1 MLRPVLTQ
9 IRAAMLRRRTQ
20 TATIVL
26 VSVLAT
32 TVSTMALTLLV
43 RSTQPFDDAFA
54 RVSGPHLV
62 FHLDAARV
70 TPEQLQATTTLPG
83 VTAAGPPHEIA
94 LVPLQRGSEKAVFE
108 IVGRSGP
115 NGAVDR
121 IALRDG
127 RWAERPG
134 EIVLSY
140 RGDLPALNHVGVGT
154 QVRAVSRTGLI
165 PFTVVGTALDVGD
178 NLYENNI
185 GVARAWVQPGQVAP
199 LADGD
204 QVRLGY
210 EMAYRFQRAAT
221 ADELVADRRVVE
233 AAIPPSSELWR
244 VTDWLS
250 IRSGSLWLINLLS
263 SVIFAFSVFALAA
276 VAVVVASVVAGA
288 VLSSYREIGI
298 IKALGFTPREVVAIF
313 IGQMVLSAFAGA
325 IVGIPAGVAASGP
338 ILGDVA
344 SETGLPRQ
352 DFIDPVVDVAI
363 LLGTVMLVVI
373 SALIPAIRA
382 ARTDSVRA
390 ISLGSAPTGLRRSRL
405 ADGLSRLGAPRPVSL
420 GAGDAFARPARAVL
434 TLVALAIGIATL
446 VFAFAF
452 HKTIGDLAGN
462 RATYGYS
469 QDVEVY
475 RYPAYTD
482 ADLSQLL
489 AAQPETSIVVA
500 TRFLHVDVP
509 GAADPEPLVAMRGSA
524 PGLGYSARTGR
535 WFAAPGEAVVGA
547 LTARDAHLHLGD
559 RITVMLEGKPLT
571 LQVVGVVDDFSLNG
585 RGFRV
590 GWETLAAAQP
600 DISPNDYLVKLRAGS
615 DAKAFATT
623 IAAIRPDSLNATATD
638 ISQVDTYTGLINGMI
653 GVLTMVLILVAAAGV
668 FNATLLSTRERS
680 HDIATLKA
688 VGMTAGQIALM
699 VGGTAL
705 VLAVAASVIGVP
717 LGMLLT
723 GAIFSAMFEFV
734 GLIVDPAGSFGPA
747 TLLLVFG
754 AAVAVAL
761 AGSALPARWAATASV
776 AEVLR
781 SE

>member
-1 MLRPVLTQ
+1 MRPVLTQ
-9 IRAAMLRRRTQ
+9 IRAAVLRRRTQ
-20 TATIVL
+20 TATVVL
-26 VSVLAT
+26 VSLLAT

-54 RVSGPHLV
+54 RVNGPHLM

-70 TPEQLQATTTLPG
+70 TPEQLQATSTLPG
-83 VTAAGPPHEIA
+83 VTAAGSPHEIA
-94 LVPLQRGSEKAVFE
+94 LVPLQRGEEKAVFE
-108 IVGRSGP
+108 IVGRATPG
-115 NGAVDR
+115 GAVDR
-121 IALRDG
+121 ITLRDG
-127 RWAERPG
+127 RWPERPG

-140 RGDLPALNHVGVGT
+140 RGDLPALNHVTVGT
-154 QVRAVSRTGLI
+154 HVRAVSRTGLI

-178 NLYENNI
+178 SMYENSI

-199 LADGD
+199 LTDGD

-221 ADELVADRRVVE
+221 TDELAADRHVVE
-233 AAIPPSSELWR
+233 AALPPNSQLWR

-250 IRSGSLWLINLLS
+250 MRAGSVWLVTLLS
-263 SVIFAFSVFALAA
+263 SVILAFSVFALAA

-298 IKALGFTPREVVAIF
+298 IKALGFTPREIVAIF
-313 IGQMVLSAFAGA
+313 IGQMVLPALAGA
-325 IVGIPAGVAASGP
+325 VVGIPAGALASAP
-338 ILGDVA
+338 ILKDVA
-344 SETGLPRQ
+344 SETGLPNQ
-352 DFIDPVVDVAI
+352 GFIDPVADVTI
-363 LLGTVMLVVI
+363 FLGTVVLVVMA
-373 SALIPAIRA
+373 ALIPAIRA

-390 ISLGSAPTGLRRSRL
+390 ISMGSAPAASRRSRL
-405 ADGLSRLGAPRPVSL
+405 AGVLSWLGAPRPLSL
-420 GAGDAFARPARAVL
+420 GAGDAFARPARAIL
-434 TLVALAIGIATL
+434 TLIALAIGIATL

-452 HKTIGDLAGN
+452 QKTLGELAGN
-462 RATYGYS
+462 RASYGYA
-469 QDVEVY
+469 QDVDVY
-475 RYPAYTD
+475 RYPAFGD
-482 ADLSQLL
+482 ADLSALL
-489 AAQPETSIVVA
+489 AAQPETSSVVA

-509 GAADPEPLVAMRGSA
+509 GAADPAPLVGMRGDA

-535 WFAAPGEAVVGA
+535 WFANPGEAVVAA
-547 LTARDAHLHLGD
+547 LTARDAHLRLGD
-559 RITVMLEGKPLT
+559 RITVTLEGKSLT
-571 LQVVGVVDDFSLNG
+571 LQVVGVLDDFSLNG

-590 GWETLAAAQP
+590 GWETLSAVQP
-600 DISPNDYLVKLRAGS
+600 AVSPNDYLVRLRAGS
-615 DAKAFATT
+615 DAKAFAKRIT
-623 IAAIRPDSLNATATD
+623 ASRPESLNVTATD
-638 ISQVDTYTGLINGMI
+638 VNQINFYTDLINGMVGGLTI
-653 GVLTMVLILVAAAGV
+653 VLVLVASAGV

-688 VGMTAGQIALM
+688 VGMTARQIALM

-705 VLAVAASVIGVP
+705 VLAVTASVVGVP

-734 GLIVDPAGSFGPA
+734 GVIVDPSGTFGPG

>member
-1 MLRPVLTQ
+1 MRPVLTQ
-9 IRAAMLRRRTQ
+9 IRAAVLRRRTQ
-20 TATIVL
+20 TATVVL
-26 VSVLAT
+26 VSLLAT

-62 FHLDAARV
+62 FHLDATRV
-70 TPEQLQATTTLPG
+70 TTAQLEATSALPG
-83 VTAAGPPHEIA
+83 VTATGPPHEIA
-94 LVPLQRGSEKAVFE
+94 LVPLQRGNEKAVFE
-108 IVGRSGP
+108 IVGRATPG
-115 NGAVDR
+115 GAVDR

-127 RWAERPG
+127 RWPERPG

-140 RGDLPALNHVGVGT
+140 RGDLPALNHVEVGT

-165 PFTVVGTALDVGD
+165 PFTVVGAALDLAD
-178 NLYENNI
+178 TMYENNI
-185 GVARAWVQPGQVAP
+185 SVARAWVLPGQVAP
-199 LADGD
+199 LVDGD

-210 EMAYRFQRAAT
+210 EMAYRFQRAAS
-221 ADELVADRRVVE
+221 ADELGADRHLVE
-233 AAIPPSSELWR
+233 AALPPGSELWK

-250 IRSGSLWLINLLS
+250 MRTGSVWLVTLMS
-263 SVIFAFSVFALAA
+263 SIIFAFSVFALAA
-276 VAVVVASVVAGA
+276 VAVVVATVVAGA

-298 IKALGFTPREVVAIF
+298 IKALGFTPREVIAIF
-313 IGQMVLSAFAGA
+313 IGQMVLPALAGA
-325 IVGIPAGVAASGP
+325 IVGIPAGALASGP
-338 ILGDVA
+338 ILSDVA

-352 DFIDPVVDVAI
+352 GLIDPVADVAI
-363 LLGTVMLVVI
+363 LIGTVLLVVI
-373 SALIPAIRA
+373 AALIPAIRA

-390 ISLGSAPTGLRRSRL
+390 ISLGSSPAGSRRSRL
-405 ADGLSRLGAPRPVSL
+405 AGVFARLGAPRPLSL
-420 GAGDAFARPARAVL
+420 GAGDAFARPARAIL

-446 VFAFAF
+446 VFAVAF
-452 HKTIGDLAGN
+452 QKTLSELLVD
-462 RATYGYS
+462 RATYGYG

-475 RYPAYTD
+475 RYPAYSD
-482 ADLSQLL
+482 SDLSTLL

-509 GAADPEPLVAMRGSA
+509 GATDPEPLVGMRGNA
-524 PGLGYSARTGR
+524 AGLAYSARTGR
-535 WFAAPGEAVVGA
+535 WFANPGEAVVGA
-547 LTARDAHLHLGD
+547 LTARDAHLRLGD

-571 LQVVGVVDDFSLNG
+571 LQVVGVLDDFSLSG

-590 GWETLAAAQP
+590 GWDTLSAAQP

-615 DAKAFATT
+615 DARAFARS
-623 IAAIRPDSLNATATD
+623 IGASRPDSLNVSATD
-638 ISQVDTYTGLINGMI
+638 MSQIDFYTGLINGMV
-653 GVLTMVLILVAAAGV
+653 GGLTMVLVLVAAAGV

-688 VGMTAGQIALM
+688 VGMTARQIAVM
-699 VGGTAL
+699 VSGTAL
-705 VLAVAASVIGVP
+705 VLAVTATVIGVP

-723 GAIFSAMFEFV
+723 GSIFSAMFEFV
-734 GLIVDPAGSFGPA
+734 GLIVDPSGAFGPV

>member
-1 MLRPVLTQ
+1 MRPVLTQ

-26 VSVLAT
+26 VSLLAT

-70 TPEQLQATTTLPG
+70 TPAQLQATSTLPG

-94 LVPLQRGSEKAVFE
+94 LVPLQRGSEKAVFD
-108 IVGRSGP
+108 IVGRATP
-115 NGAVDR
+115 DGAVDR

-127 RWAERPG
+127 RWTERPG

-140 RGDLPALNHVGVGT
+140 RGDLPALNHITVGT
-154 QVRAVSRTGLI
+154 QVQAVSRTGLI
-165 PFTVVGTALDVGD
+165 PFTVVGTASDVGD
-178 NLYENNI
+178 GLYENNV
-185 GVARAWVQPGQVAP
+185 GVARAWVQPGQVAQ

-221 ADELVADRRVVE
+221 ADELVADRHVVE
-233 AAIPPSSELWR
+233 AALPPSSQLWR

-250 IRSGSLWLINLLS
+250 IRAGSVWLVTLLS

-298 IKALGFTPREVVAIF
+298 IKALGFTPREVVGIF
-313 IGQMVLSAFAGA
+313 IGQMVLSALAGA
-325 IVGIPAGVAASGP
+325 IVGIPAGALASGP
-338 ILGDVA
+338 IINDVA

-352 DFIDPVVDVAI
+352 DFIDPVADVAI
-363 LLGTVMLVVI
+363 LLGTLVLVLI
-373 SALIPAIRA
+373 AALIPAIRA

-390 ISLGSAPTGLRRSRL
+390 ISLGSAPAASRRSRL
-405 ADGLSRLGAPRPVSL
+405 ADVLSRLGAPRPLSL

-452 HKTIGDLAGN
+452 QKTIGDLAGN

-482 ADLSQLL
+482 ADLSKLL
-489 AAQPETSIVVA
+489 AAQPETSTVVA

-509 GAADPEPLVAMRGSA
+509 GAADPEPLVGMRGNA
-524 PGLGYSARTGR
+524 PGLGYGARTGR
-535 WFAAPGEAVVGA
+535 WFAAPGEAVVGG
-547 LTARDAHLHLGD
+547 LTARDAHLRLGD

-571 LQVVGVVDDFSLNG
+571 LQVVGVFDDFSLNG

-615 DAKAFATT
+615 DAKAFATR
-623 IAAIRPDSLNATATD
+623 IAASRPDSLNATATD
-638 ISQVDTYTGLINGMI
+638 VSLIDTYTGLINGMI
-653 GVLTMVLILVAAAGV
+653 GVLTMVLVLVAAAGV

-688 VGMTAGQIALM
+688 VGMTARQIAVM
-699 VGGTAL
+699 VSGTAL
-705 VLAVAASVIGVP
+705 VLAVVASVIGVP

-723 GAIFSAMFEFV
+723 GAIFSAMFDFLGV
-734 GLIVDPAGSFGPA
+734 IVDPSGGFGPV

-761 AGSALPARWAATASV
+761 AGSALPARWTATASV

>member
-1 MLRPVLTQ
+1 MRPVLTQ
-9 IRAAMLRRRTQ
+9 IRAAILRRKSQ
-20 TATIVL
+20 TATVLL
-26 VSVLAT
+26 VSLLAT

-62 FHLDAARV
+62 FHLDATRV
-70 TPEQLQATTTLPG
+70 TPAQLQATSTLPG

-94 LVPLQRGSEKAVFE
+94 LVPLQRGNEKAVFE
-108 IVGRSGP
+108 IVGRATPG
-115 NGAVDR
+115 GAVDR

-140 RGDLPALNHVGVGT
+140 RGDLPALNHAKVGT
-154 QVRAVSRTGLI
+154 QVRAVSRTGLV
-165 PFTVVGTALDVGD
+165 PFTVVGTASDVAD
-178 NLYENNI
+178 SLYENNI
-185 GVARAWVQPGQVAP
+185 GVARAWVQPGQMAP

-221 ADELVADRRVVE
+221 ADELVADRHLVE
-233 AAIPPSSELWR
+233 AALPPSSELWR
-244 VTDWLS
+244 VTDWLRVRAGSVWLVTLMSS
-250 IRSGSLWLINLLS
+250 I
-263 SVIFAFSVFALAA
+263 IFAFSVFALAA

-288 VLSSYREIGI
+288 VLSSYRDIGI

-313 IGQMVLSAFAGA
+313 IGQMVLPALAGA
-325 IVGIPAGVAASGP
+325 IVGIPLGAMVSGP
-338 ILGDVA
+338 ILSDVA

-352 DFIDPVVDVAI
+352 DFVDPVVDVAI
-363 LLGTVMLVVI
+363 LLGTVILVVVA
-373 SALIPAIRA
+373 ALIPAIRA

-390 ISLGSAPTGLRRSRL
+390 ISLGSAPSGSRRSRL
-405 ADGLSRLGAPRPVSL
+405 AGVLTRLGAPRPLSL
-420 GAGDAFARPARAVL
+420 GAGDAFARPARAIL
-434 TLVALAIGIATL
+434 TLIALAIGIATL
-446 VFAFAF
+446 VFAVAF
-452 HKTIGDLAGN
+452 QKTLSELMVN
-462 RATYGYS
+462 RATYGYA

-475 RYPAYTD
+475 RYPAYSD
-482 ADLSQLL
+482 SDLTTLL

-509 GAADPEPLVAMRGSA
+509 GATDPEPLVGMRGNA
-524 PGLGYSARTGR
+524 PELGYSARTGR
-535 WFAAPGEAVVGA
+535 WFANPGEAVVGA
-547 LTARDAHLHLGD
+547 LTARDAHLRLGD
-559 RITVMLEGKPLT
+559 RITVMLEGKPLI
-571 LQVVGVVDDFSLNG
+571 LRVVGVLDDFSLSG

-590 GWETLAAAQP
+590 GWDTLSAAQP
-600 DISPNDYLVKLRAGS
+600 DVSPNDYLVKLRAGY
-615 DAKAFATT
+615 DAKAFARS
-623 IAAIRPDSLNATATD
+623 IGASRPDSLNVSATD
-638 ISQVDTYTGLINGMI
+638 MSQVGFYSGLMNGMV
-653 GVLTMVLILVAAAGV
+653 GGLTMVLVLVAAAGV

-688 VGMTAGQIALM
+688 VGMTARQIAVM
-699 VGGTAL
+699 VTGTAL
-705 VLAVAASVIGVP
+705 VLAVTASVIGVP

-734 GLIVDPAGSFGPA
+734 GLIVDPGGTFGPV